1 MVNSGALSGA
11 FLVVVFCRLWAIL
24 VLFLVLFW
32 WSCFVDCGQFWCS
45 FWCFSGGRVLQIVGH
60 SGALSGAFLVVVFC
74 RLWAILVLFLALF
87 WWSCFVDCGQ
97 FWCSFWRF
105 SGGRVLQIVG
115 NSGALSGAFL
125 VLVFC
130 RLWPILVLF
139 LVLFWWSCVVDC
151 GQFWCSFW
159 CFSGGRVL

>member
-1 MVNSGALSGA
+1 MVNSGALSGAFLVVVFCRLWAILVLFLVLFWWSCFVDCGQFWCFSGGRVLQIVGHSGALSGA

-45 FWCFSGGRVLQIVGH
+45 FWCFSGGRVLQIVGN
-60 SGALSGAFLVVVFC
+60 SGALSGAFLVV
-74 RLWAILVLFLALF
+74 
-87 WWSCFVDCGQ
+87 
-97 FWCSFWRF
+97 
-105 SGGRVLQIVG
+105 
-115 NSGALSGAFL
+115 
-125 VLVFC
+125 VFC

-139 LVLFWWSCVVDC
+139 LVLFWWSCAVDC